1 MDTQALKAEFFGTFT
16 LIFIGAGA
24 VAVGAGGVV
33 GAAFAHGLVLM
44 AIAFAFGSISGAHI
58 NPAITNALW
67 VGRQIDSSKAL
78 SYIAVQL
85 LGGTAGALLLS
96 IVLGGSESGLGAT
109 LLAPQVSPLQGLVI
123 EAVLTFFLA
132 SAVFNTAVSGR
143 AGNLAPIAIGFTV
156 SFSILMGGPL
166 TGASLNPARTIGPAI
181 ASGQFDNIWVYLLG
195 TPIGGILAA
204 LLYGGAMKPSN

>member
-58 NPAITNALW
+58 NPAITIALW

-143 AGNLAPIAIGFTV
+143 AGNLAPIAIGFTL